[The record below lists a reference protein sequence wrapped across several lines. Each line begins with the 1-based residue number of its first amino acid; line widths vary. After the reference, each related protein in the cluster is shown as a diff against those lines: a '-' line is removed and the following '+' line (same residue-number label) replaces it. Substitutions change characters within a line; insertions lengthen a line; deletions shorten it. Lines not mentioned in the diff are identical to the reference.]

1 MGVRLHPLLHELV
14 ILVAAPTQVLS
25 AADGDIWAEPLAAHG
40 LLHAD
45 CRVISEATVTVRSAG
60 GAEDSG
66 TPAEPIALDN
76 TGRSATFTG
85 LLRRLSDAPTPDPAL
100 RIDRQRSVVPG
111 VMTERIRISSVFDSP
126 VDCVLRLRL
135 ATDLAAIELVRA
147 GAETTTI
154 ELPEP
159 DGESVTWGDERTSTK
174 ITAGGGQL
182 RRTADG
188 HAMIIEWPLTVPA
201 RGAVERSWQAEVADR
216 QPVIIAPTDAGIVV
230 EEQVRAVEAHLS
242 GRPEPRLGRWLTQAL
257 ADLDGLRIALPQ
269 APADTFFAAGAPWY
283 LTLFGRDSLWTARL
297 LLPLDHRPAIGTL
310 RTLAGM
316 QGTKTDPETGEQPGK
331 IIHELRRDIPGNDHA
346 WLPPRYY
353 GTIDATPLWVCLLH
367 DCWQAGALPTEELR
381 TLAPA
386 LVAALTWVIEYG
398 DADGDGFLEY
408 IDESGRGLANQ
419 GWKDSGD
426 AVRFVDGTQA
436 VGPVALSEVQ
446 GYAYEAATKG
456 ADLLDALGLVG
467 AERYRSWA
475 AELAD
480 RFRDAFWCERDG
492 ERFPALALDGSKR
505 RVDSL
510 TSNIGHLLG
519 TGLLDADEERQVAR
533 MVTGPDLD
541 SGLGLRTMSIKDGG
555 YSPLSY
561 HCGSV
566 WPHDTAI
573 VINGLVRA
581 GLAEHAA
588 GLVEGLLRASVEFD
602 QRVPELWS
610 GEGRPVPYPSACR
623 PQAWSAAAA
632 VTVAEALPH
641 LPPTRH

>member
-1 MGVRLHPLLHELV
+1 MSVRLHPLLHELV

-25 AADGDIWAEPLAAHG
+25 GADGQIRAEARTAHG

-45 CRVISEATVTVRSAG
+45 CRVISEATVTVGSPG

-66 TPAEPIALDN
+66 KAAEPIAIDN

-85 LLRRLSDAPTPDPAL
+85 LLRELNDEPSPDPEL
-100 RIDRQRSVVPG
+100 RLDRERSVLPG
-111 VMTERIRISSVFDSP
+111 VLTEQLRISSVLDAP
-126 VDCVLRLRL
+126 VECILRLRL
-135 ATDLAAIELVRA
+135 ATDLAGIALIRS
-147 GAETTTI
+147 GTETTTI

-159 DGESVTWGDERTSTK
+159 EDEHSVSWADERTSTK
-174 ITAGGGQL
+174 ITAPDGQL

-188 HAMIIEWPLTVPA
+188 HAMIIEWPVTVPA
-201 RGAVERSWQAEVADR
+201 RGTVERSWRAEVTDR
-216 QPVIIAPTDAGIVV
+216 QPVIIAPTDAGIAVDD
-230 EEQVRAVEAHLS
+230 QVRAVEARLS
-242 GRPEPRLGRWLTQAL
+242 GRPEPRLGRWLARAL
-257 ADLDGLRIALPQ
+257 SDLDGLRIALPQ

-297 LLPLDHRPAIGTL
+297 LLPLDHRPALGTL

-316 QGTKTDPETGEQPGK
+316 QGTTVDPETGEQPGK
-331 IIHELRRDIPGNDHA
+331 IIHELRRDTPGDDHG

-353 GTIDATPLWVCLLH
+353 GTIDATPLWICLLH

-386 LVAALTWVIEYG
+386 LVAALTWMIDYG

-426 AVRFVDGTQA
+426 AVRFADGRQA
-436 VGPVALSEVQ
+436 TGPVALSEVQ
-446 GYAYEAATKG
+446 GYAHEAATKG
-456 ADLLDALGLVG
+456 ADLLDTLGLVG
-467 AERYRSWA
+467 ADRYRSWA
-475 AELAD
+475 ADLATK
-480 RFRDAFWCERDG
+480 FRAAFWSERNG
-492 ERFPALALDGSKR
+492 EPVPALALDGTMQ

-519 TGLLDADEERQVAR
+519 TGLLDPDEERQVAR
-533 MVTGPDLD
+533 MVTLPELD

-581 GLAEHAA
+581 GLAEHAG

-610 GEGRPVPYPSACR
+610 GEGRPVPYPAACR

-641 LPPTRH
+641 LPAT